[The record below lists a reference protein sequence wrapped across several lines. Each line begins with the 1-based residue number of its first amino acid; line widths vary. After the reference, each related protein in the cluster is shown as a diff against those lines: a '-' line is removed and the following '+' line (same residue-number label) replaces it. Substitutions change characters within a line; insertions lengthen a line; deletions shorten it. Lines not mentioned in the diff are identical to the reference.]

1 MQTYIPSINPW
12 VYPGKDTTMKTWSNA
27 ADLTGRVLIAAMF
40 LIAGLGKISGY
51 SGTQGYMASM
61 GVPGALLPLVIAL
74 EVLGAIAIIV
84 GYRTRLVAAA
94 LAGFTLLAGL
104 LFHGGADQ
112 MQQIML
118 LKNFAV
124 AGGFL
129 FLVAR
134 GAGDWSLDAR
144 RDRRTAP
151 GALASRA

>member
-1 MQTYIPSINPW
+1 
-12 VYPGKDTTMKTWSNA
+12 MKTFEKSS
-27 ADLTGRVLIAAMF
+27 DLVGRILIAALF
-40 LIAGLGKISGY
+40 LIAGLGKIGGY
-51 SGTQGYMASM
+51 AGTQAYMQSM

-94 LAGFTLLAGL
+94 LAVFSLVSGFI
-104 LFHGGADQ
+104 FHSGADQ
-112 MQQIML
+112 MQQILFM
-118 LKNFAV
+118 KNIAI

-144 RDRRTAP
+144 TAARTAP
-151 GALASRA
+151 GELLRRS

>member
-1 MQTYIPSINPW
+1 MNTFEKS
-12 VYPGKDTTMKTWSNA
+12 S
-27 ADLTGRVLIAAMF
+27 DLVGRILIAALF
-40 LIAGLGKISGY
+40 LIAGLGKIGGY
-51 SGTQGYMASM
+51 AGTQAYMQSM

-94 LAGFTLLAGL
+94 LAVFSLVSGFI
-104 LFHGGADQ
+104 FHSSADQ
-112 MQQIML
+112 MQQIL
-118 LKNFAV
+118 LMKNIAI

-144 RDRRTAP
+144 TAARTAP
-151 GALASRA
+151 GELLRRS